1 MKHFFSCI
9 LLVLLVFSF
18 SACGSKTDTP
28 RGEVKDWK
36 KYVENQKALAIASY
50 RRGNYKQALIDIE
63 EARERSKGDPEV
75 YLIKGII
82 YYGLK
87 DFSKA
92 EEFYK
97 ESLDKDDDYL
107 VAHFNLCGLYIE
119 MNRPSDAIEHCEE
132 AASDPLYENR
142 ASAYTHMGTAYFMQG
157 DIAKAKNYY
166 GKALEINPL
175 LVYTHNEIG
184 KMHLSLGDEVEAIRE
199 FKIAI
204 EGYDKYEEAFYNL
217 GIAYLKQGNKPSAC
231 SAFNRVLQLTPNST
245 MGLDAK
251 KYIDTV
257 CAYSS
262 EDIGKIN

>member
-1 MKHFFSCI
+1 MKQFLTYI
-9 LLVLLVFSF
+9 LLVSIIFAG
-18 SACGSKTDTP
+18 ACGSKTETP

-63 EARERSKGDPEV
+63 EARERSKNDPEV

-87 DFSKA
+87 DFKKA
-92 EEFYK
+92 EEYYE
-97 ESLDKDDDYL
+97 ESLDKDDEYL

-119 MNRPSDAIEHCEE
+119 MERPSDAVPYCEK

-142 ASAYTHMGTAYFMQG
+142 ASAYTHLGTAHFMQG
-157 DIAKAKNYY
+157 NIAKAETYY
-166 GKALEINPL
+166 GKALEIDPM
-175 LVYTHNEIG
+175 LVYTHNELG

-204 EGYDKYEEAFYNL
+204 ENYDKYEEAYYNL

-231 SAFNRVLQLTPNST
+231 SAFNRVVKLTPNSN

-251 KYIDTV
+251 KYIETV

-262 EDIGKIN
+262 NDIGSFN